1 MISGI
6 MKSAIHAQSLS
17 KIFGRTVAVDRLDLS
32 VPEGAI
38 YALVGANGAG
48 KTTVIKLLMNIFRH
62 LTKQGVANAY
72 RCSRPPIAS
81 PASSRPSTT

>member
-1 MISGI
+1 
-6 MKSAIHAQSLS
+6 
-17 KIFGRTVAVDRLDLS
+17 
-32 VPEGAI
+32 
-38 YALVGANGAG
+38 
-48 KTTVIKLLMNIFRH
+48 MNIFRH